1 MKDMKEKN
9 NKINSPIKKNKKV
22 KIQNNKTDFN
32 KKSSTNSLF
41 LNRLKDDSNRISLVN
56 LYNFYSNKIIIK
68 TIKSKNKINKEKTSK
83 KKAKKNILHHKY
95 KYNDINKIKELLS
108 ISFDEDDFDDAYYKE
123 ERTFCILFLHIF

>member
-1 MKDMKEKN
+1 MKEKN